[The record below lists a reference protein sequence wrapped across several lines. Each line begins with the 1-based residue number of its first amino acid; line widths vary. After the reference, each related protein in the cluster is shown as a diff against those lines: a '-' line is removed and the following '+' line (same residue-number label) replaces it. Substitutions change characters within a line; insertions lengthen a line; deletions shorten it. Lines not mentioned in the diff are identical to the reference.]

1 MPGPNYERL
10 LHRIQFVLG
19 PATIDDHPD
28 WQRMEIGTGLYLTA
42 HPDLEVNVLSA
53 GTQSVVL
60 LGYALNPFKPSADNR
75 EVLAETLHALQS
87 GADLI
92 ELTSAFGGRW
102 ALIVNDGRTMR
113 LFHDA
118 MGLRPV
124 FYTDPDRVRDLWC
137 TSQPAIV
144 AQVLGL
150 PLRPEVV
157 DLVTATKWTDQEHW
171 LPGDAAPYDGMKHLV
186 PNHYLD
192 LRSGES
198 RRYWPTRDLARLDFE
213 ECVQRSGRILR
224 GLMEAVS
231 HRYSSAIGMTAGRDC
246 RLVLAASRGIRDAT
260 YVTVRK
266 PGQPATDE
274 AIPARLLTKL
284 GLAHHIIPWPSRV
297 DEQFAAL
304 FRRNSVMP
312 HEVWIPEAQVCL
324 EYSGLAKVAVTGA
337 GGSAP
342 KRYYAP
348 REKDSRRLTPERLSA
363 TLGLGSHPFAVAS
376 LGAWLASVPDTRHPD
391 AWELVHWEQRC
402 GGWLAMCQ
410 QEFDLAWAEIFTPYN
425 CRLLLAEMMAVDMKR
440 RTPPAYEL
448 HQAVIRSLWPEV
460 LNEPIPGPAT
470 RPLRRRVGRLVSR
483 AMRLMR

>member
-1 MPGPNYERL
+1 M
-10 LHRIQFVLG
+10 QFVIG
-19 PATIDDHPD
+19 PATLDDHAD
-28 WQRMEIGTGLYLTA
+28 WQRLEIGNGLYLTA
-42 HPDLEVNVLSA
+42 HPDLDVNALSN

-60 LGYALNPFKPSADNR
+60 LGYALNPFKPAADNR
-75 EVLAETLHALQS
+75 EVLAEVLDVLQH
-87 GADLI
+87 GAELI
-92 ELTSAFGGRW
+92 DLTSRFGGRW
-102 ALIVNDGRTMR
+102 AFIVNDGRTMR

-124 FYTDPDRVRDLWC
+124 FYTDLRRVRDLWC
-137 TSQPAIV
+137 TSQPALV
-144 AQVLGL
+144 AQMLGL
-150 PLRPEVV
+150 PLKPEVV
-157 DLVTATKWTDQEHW
+157 DLVTSAKWTDQEHW
-171 LPGDAAPYDGMKHLV
+171 LPNDAAPHDGMKHLV

-198 RRYWPTRDLARLDFE
+198 RRYWPTRELARLDFE

-231 HRYSSAIGMTAGRDC
+231 RRYSPAIGMTAGRDC
-246 RLVLAASRGIRDAT
+246 RLVLAASRGIRDAA

-266 PGQPATDE
+266 PGQPDTDE
-274 AIPARLLTKL
+274 AVPARLLPKL
-284 GLAHHIIPWPSRV
+284 GLAHHIISWPSQI
-297 DEQFAAL
+297 DEQFAAV
-304 FRRNSVMP
+304 FRRNSAMP

-324 EYSGLAKVAVTGA
+324 EYSGLTKVAVTGA

-376 LGAWLASVPDTRHPD
+376 LSNWLAGVADIRHPD
-391 AWELVHWEQRC
+391 AWDLVHWEHRC

-410 QEFDLAWAEIFTPYN
+410 QEFDVAWAEIFTPYN
-425 CRLLLAEMMAVDMKR
+425 CRLLLAELMAVDMKW
-440 RTPPAYEL
+440 RTPPAYAL

-460 LNEPIPGPAT
+460 LAEPIPGPAK
-470 RPLRRRVGRLVSR
+470 RPLRRRVGRLVGR
-483 AMRLMR
+483 AIRLIR